1 MNKALPKILLAISII
16 VSISIIAYHY
26 KSLDGNLDEI
36 IFNDDENLTPNKESD
51 GGPGMAPGWVDQW
64 RTIKGLKEGE
74 EVPFGMYREWRNS
87 DMAKLANKRNEKTE
101 LFNLKEL
108 GPNNLG
114 GRTRDMLIDLAD
126 SSRILACGI
135 SGGIWEGKNF
145 GKNWRPIND
154 YAATLS
160 ATCITQSPFEHDV
173 IYYGTGEGSGNS
185 AGIPGEGI
193 FKSTDGGET
202 FEQLESTATSNFTYT
217 WDIKHS
223 LVDTNTLYVSTTNR
237 GLWRSVNA
245 GDTFE
250 RVYVSSVDIHDIE
263 VFPDSSIMI
272 SVEGRGIYR
281 SKTGDLGDWIQLT
294 DGLPTAGFSRVDIA
308 YSENYPNVVYAVYAN
323 GRNGYDGNGLGVY
336 KSSDGGDSWALQG
349 RPSAGGVNFSFPW
362 YCLTIGVDPYDTNNV
377 AVGSVNYGFSKDGGK
392 TWREADNS
400 HADYHCHVFRKDEPG
415 SFYVGNDGGIFEY
428 NWNSMAGNSI
438 SKNDGYNVYQVY
450 AGTFTPDS
458 NGVLVG
464 SQDQWSTYSQYGGG
478 VFKRVWGGDGAF
490 CHVHQQNPDIAYMSS
505 QNGNLRKT
513 GSVNAVN
520 PGTIA
525 AISSNVLADGVWFIN
540 PYEMNYLN
548 GDLLFFP
555 TRRGLWMSFDGAQ
568 FWTQI
573 ADRKINMYSVGI
585 PYNKDPKRIYFGGD
599 NLQLWRIEDPINATT
614 GNEVRLNRN
623 MPSTLNNGFIACIT
637 VHPRDDGTLYLAM
650 SNYSNSPKVWRVDSA
665 HTEDPVWTDISGD
678 LPTGLPA
685 NWIETD
691 PYRPDDYLMIGTDF
705 GLYISKNGGETW
717 IKEERIPNVSIHN
730 IRLRYTDRKLFVY
743 THGRGVWSMNLKAM
757 EDPFVG
763 IKKVDNELVS
773 IYPNPTSHFI
783 NINLKE
789 QFTYKV
795 FGLNGSELLNGVNE
809 TQIDVST
816 LSKGTYIFKA
826 NTENQE
832 YSSQFIIE

>member
-1 MNKALPKILLAISII
+1 MNKALPKIFLTLSII
-16 VSISIIAYHY
+16 ISFSIIIYHFFDF
-26 KSLDGNLDEI
+26 DGNAEGV
-36 IFNDDENLTPNKESD
+36 IFNDTPEYSENYEED
-51 GGPGMAPGWVDQW
+51 GGPGMAPGWVEQW
-64 RTIKGLKEGE
+64 RTVKGLKEGE
-74 EVPFGMYREWRNS
+74 EVPFGMYSQWRKADLS
-87 DMAKLANKRNEKTE
+87 KQAMKRDEKTE

-145 GKNWRPIND
+145 GKDWSPVND

-160 ATCITQSPFEHDV
+160 ATCITQSPFEHEV

-193 FKSTDGGET
+193 FKSTDGGKT
-202 FEQLESTATSNFTYT
+202 FEQLESTANGNFTYT
-217 WDIKHS
+217 WDVKHS
-223 LVDTNTLYVSTTNR
+223 LVDSNTIYVSTTNR

-250 RVYVSSVDIHDIE
+250 RVFVTGADIHDIE
-263 VFPDSSIMI
+263 VFADSTILI
-272 SVEGRGIYR
+272 SVEGGGIYR
-281 SKTGDLGDWIQLT
+281 SKTGDLGDWEELMN
-294 DGLPTAGFSRVDIA
+294 GLPQTGFSRIDI
-308 YSENYPNVVYAVYAN
+308 EKCDNFPKVVYAVYAN
-323 GRNGYDGNGLGVY
+323 GRTGYDGNGVGVF
-336 KSSDGGDSWALQG
+336 KTSNGGNSWELQG
-349 RPSAGGVNFSFPW
+349 RPSSGGVRFSFPW
-362 YCLTIGVDPYDTNNV
+362 YCLTIGVDPTDTNNV
-377 AVGSVNYGFSKDGGK
+377 AVGCVNYGFSKDGGK
-392 TWREADNS
+392 TWREANNS
-400 HADYHCHVFRKDEPG
+400 HADYHCHVFRKDKPG
-415 SFYVGNDGGIFEY
+415 SFFVGNDGGIFEY
-428 NWNSMAGNSI
+428 NWSSMPGNSI

-464 SQDQWSTYSQYGGG
+464 SQDQWSTYSPYGGG
-478 VFKRVWGGDGAF
+478 VFKQIYGGDGSF
-490 CHVHQQNPDIAYMSS
+490 CHINQQNPEIAYMSS

-513 GSVNAVN
+513 GSLNN
-520 PGTIA
+520 TIPGTIP

-614 GNEVRLNRN
+614 DDPVRLRN
-623 MPSTLNNGFIACIT
+623 MPTELSNGFIACIT
-637 VHPRDDGTLYLAM
+637 VHPRDDGTIYLAM
-650 SNYSNSPKVWRVDSA
+650 SNYSNAPKVWRVDSA
-665 HTEDPVWTDISGD
+665 HTEDPVWTNISGD
-678 LPTGLPA
+678 LPQGLPA
-685 NWIETD
+685 NWIEAD
-691 PYRPDDYLMIGTDF
+691 PYRPDEYLMAGTDF

-763 IKKVDNELVS
+763 VNELKEEAIS
-773 IYPNPTSHFI
+773 LYPNPTNDFI
-783 NINLKE
+783 KVGIKE
-789 QFTYKV
+789 GFTYEI
-795 FGLNGSELLNGVNE
+795 FDLNGKQLINGVNQS
-809 TQIDVST
+809 QIDISS
-816 LSKGTYIFKA
+816 LSKGSYIFKA
-826 NTENQE
+826 RTGNKE
-832 YSSQFIIE
+832 YTSRFIVE